1 MTIIKRLSKLLK
13 FKNSQQEKRL
23 RSIFFELIQGNNG
36 AITVMEFAI
45 KADITG
51 QEARKY
57 LDQYATEFEAN
68 FDTTE
73 AGHVVYL
80 FPVGNQSK
88 DNQPDNSDE
97 SQQKNSNK
105 IPIKEKNNS
114 LEDDIQAKIDTLKA
128 KNIVD
133 VSAIEKD
140 VAEIGKRVKEIG
152 DSFKF

>member
-36 AITVMEFAI
+36 AITVMDFAI

-57 LDQYATEFEAN
+57 LEQYAIEFEAN

-73 AGHVVYL
+73 QGHVVYL

-88 DNQPDNSDE
+88 DNQPHNSGE
-97 SQQKNSNK
+97 SQQKNSNE

-114 LEDDIQAKIDTLKA
+114 LEDDIQAKIHTLKA

>member
-1 MTIIKRLSKLLK
+1 MTIIKRLSQLLK

-36 AITVMEFAI
+36 AITVMDFAI

-57 LDQYATEFEAN
+57 LEQYAIEFEAN

-73 AGHVVYL
+73 EGHVVYL

-88 DNQPDNSDE
+88 DNQPHNSDE
-97 SQQKNSNK
+97 SQQPTSNK

-114 LEDDIQAKIDTLKA
+114 FEDDIKAKINTIKA
-128 KNIVD
+128 KTIVD

-140 VAEIGKRVKEIG
+140 IDEIGKRVKKIG
-152 DSFKF
+152 ESFKF

>member
-1 MTIIKRLSKLLK
+1 MTIINQLSKLLK
-13 FKNSQQEKRL
+13 FKNSQKEKRL

-45 KADITG
+45 KADLTG

-57 LDQYATEFEAN
+57 LEQYAIEFEAN

-73 AGHVVYL
+73 EGHVVYL
-80 FPVGNQSK
+80 FPVGSQSK
-88 DNQPDNSDE
+88 DNQPHNSDE
-97 SQQKNSNK
+97 SEQKISNK

-114 LEDDIQAKIDTLKA
+114 LEDNIEAKKYTWKA

>member
-1 MTIIKRLSKLLK
+1 MTIIKRLSQLLK

-36 AITVMEFAI
+36 AITVMDFAI

-57 LDQYATEFEAN
+57 LEQYAIEFEAN

-73 AGHVVYL
+73 EGHVVYL
-80 FPVGNQSK
+80 FPVVNQSK
-88 DNQPDNSDE
+88 DNQLQNSGE
-97 SQQKNSNK
+97 SQQPTPNK

-114 LEDDIQAKIDTLKA
+114 LEDDIKA
-128 KNIVD
+128 KVNTIKAKKIVD
-133 VSAIEKD
+133 LSAIDKD
-140 VAEIGKRVKEIG
+140 IQEIGKRVKEIG
-152 DSFKF
+152 ESFKF

>member
-1 MTIIKRLSKLLK
+1 MTIINQLSKLLK

-57 LDQYATEFEAN
+57 LEQYAIEFEAN

-73 AGHVVYL
+73 EGHVVYL
-80 FPVGNQSK
+80 FPVGNQSQ
-88 DNQPDNSDE
+88 DNQPHKSDE
-97 SQQKNSNK
+97 SQQPTSNK

-114 LEDDIQAKIDTLKA
+114 FEDDIKAKINTIKT
-128 KNIVD
+128 KTIVD

-140 VAEIGKRVKEIG
+140 IDEIGKRVKEIG